1 MDQNRVGRLIMYDQN
16 GVAVA
21 PENVDYD
28 LRESLGFK
36 ERGQITSDEELKK
49 LIDTNVGYERQ

>member
-1 MDQNRVGRLIMYDQN
+1 MYDQN
-16 GVAVA
+16 GVVVA

-49 LIDTNVGYERQ
+49 LIDTSAGYERQ